1 MVISSVCLWSFT
13 AVQMAIL
20 RAPFS
25 FRRIECIAK
34 AVSTEMPLKACFAIL
49 IAYHLSA
56 TSCTKRR
63 ICKLSFPCACAVFK
77 CDSSADYRAIGH
89 EADSRD

>member
-1 MVISSVCLWSFT
+1 MVSSSVCLWSFT

-25 FRRIECIAK
+25 FRRTECIAK

-63 ICKLSFPCACAVFK
+63 IS
-77 CDSSADYRAIGH
+77 DYRAIGH